1 MYEFKTN
8 DKVYCPSL
16 SDKPF
21 LVFRKNNVNG
31 IFIKCRGVDY
41 WFTIN
46 GVPSSKNTFPTPIS
60 VPVVFLATEENRKRL
75 CEIYAREFR
84 EDETINLY
92 ALNVTWDGSTTS
104 DWVFPSQEG
113 YYDYHTPN
121 AKVEGCPTIAELQ
134 WYDILVTSHTEELKY
149 IQERFLKF
157 QKSTKIICVGK
168 ESINTWSNK
177 YVSDNDTR
185 SETK

>member
-8 DKVYCPSL
+8 DKVYCPNL

-21 LVFRKNNVNG
+21 LVVRKKNVHG
-31 IFIKCRGVDY
+31 IFIKCRGVDH

-46 GVPSSKNTFPTPIS
+46 GVPSSKNSFPTHIS
-60 VPVVFLATEENRKRL
+60 VPAVFLATEENRLNL
-75 CEIYAREFR
+75 CKIYSREFR
-84 EDETINLY
+84 EDEAINLY
-92 ALNVTWDGSTTS
+92 ALNVTCNGSAT
-104 DWVFPSQEG
+104 DAWVFPSQEG
-113 YYDYHTPN
+113 YYDSHVPH
-121 AKVEGCPTIAELQ
+121 AKVEGCPTVAELQ
-134 WYDILVTSHTEELKY
+134 WYDILVTPHTEELKY

-157 QKSTKIICVGK
+157 QETTKIICVGK
-168 ESINTWSNK
+168 ESINNWSNK

>member
-1 MYEFKTN
+1 MHEFKTN
-8 DKVYCPSL
+8 DKVYVPSL

-21 LVFRKNNVNG
+21 LVFRKKNMNG
-31 IFIKCRGVDY
+31 IFIKCRGIDY
-41 WFTIN
+41 WFTID

-92 ALNVTWDGSTTS
+92 ALNVTWDGSATN

-121 AKVEGCPTIAELQ
+121 AKVEGCPTIAELR
-134 WYDILVTSHTEELKY
+134 WCDILVTPHTEELKY

-157 QKSTKIICVGK
+157 QETTKIICVGK
-168 ESINTWSNK
+168 ESINNWSNK

>member
-21 LVFRKNNVNG
+21 LVFRKKNVNG
-31 IFIKCRGVDY
+31 IFIKCRGVDH

-46 GVPSSKNTFPTPIS
+46 GVPSSKNSFPSNIS
-60 VPVVFLATEENRKRL
+60 VPVVFLATEENRINL
-75 CEIYAREFR
+75 SQIYSREFR
-84 EDETINLY
+84 EDEIINLY
-92 ALNVTWDGSTTS
+92 ALNVICNGSATN

-113 YYDYHTPN
+113 YYDFHAPN
-121 AKVEGCPTIAELQ
+121 SKVEGCPTVAELQ
-134 WYDILVTSHTEELKY
+134 WYDILVTPHTEELKY
-149 IQERFLKF
+149 IQERYLKF
-157 QKSTKIICVGK
+157 QETTKIICIGK
-168 ESINTWSNK
+168 ESINNWSNDN
-177 YVSDNDTR
+177 VSDNSGR